1 MDGEYNLAKSKTK
14 VGSLVPILQ
23 DAHGNI
29 IDGFHRLKIDPEW
42 PTLKL
47 ENIRDNLQLTI
58 ARLVANVAR
67 REMTQEEKTLLLTE
81 IAEAT
86 GWSPADI
93 ANATGM
99 SYQWVCKYLP
109 DHYKAEYV
117 KTPTQ
122 SLQRREYV
130 EKETQVKEF
139 KPKETWEHRKAVMT
153 PQHSKM
159 EHALRQK
166 LAEKGFNP
174 IVDYE
179 ICIQA
184 TTPDF
189 YFVDKRLAIYID
201 GPVHNGHEDRD
212 DLIRE
217 QLTKRHGIRVVS
229 INYEVFTQQETERV
243 LSQILEVIES

>member
-1 MDGEYNLAKSKTK
+1 MDTEYDLSKSKTK
-14 VGSLVPILQ
+14 VGALVPILQ

-29 IDGFHRLKIDPEW
+29 IDGFHRTKIDPKW
-42 PTLKL
+42 PAIKL
-47 ENIRDNLQLTI
+47 ENIKDRLHLTI
-58 ARLVANVAR
+58 ARLVANIAR
-67 REMTQEEKTLLLTE
+67 REMTSEEKTLLLTE

-86 GWSPADI
+86 DWSPADI

-99 SYQWVCKYLP
+99 SYRWVTKYLP
-109 DHYKAEYV
+109 EQYKAEYV

-122 SLQRREYV
+122 SVQRAEYV
-130 EKETQVKEF
+130 EKETQVKGF
-139 KPKETWEHRKAVMT
+139 KPKESWEHRKAVMT

-159 EHALRQK
+159 EDALRHK

-179 ICIQA
+179 ICIQS

-201 GPVHNGHEDRD
+201 GPVHKGHEDRD

-229 INYEVFTQQETERV
+229 INYESFTQQETERI
-243 LSQILEVIES
+243 LTQILEAI